1 METGSIKS
9 VVGHTLW
16 SQLCSVAGAAHG
28 ATRRRFFGVI
38 AAAFGGGAIAG
49 GFTRHVILD
58 YRNMSRF
65 EREFCCGRCLVDG
78 KEIPL
83 VWYVDTRRGFVK
95 TYDVNDTHKPVL
107 TTCWGLRCAPLR
119 ARTVYGNVELFR
131 RDGSRL

>member
-58 YRNMSRF
+58 YRNMGRL
-65 EREFCCGRCLVDG
+65 EAEFMHGRCLVDG
-78 KEIPL
+78 KEIKL
-83 VWYVDTRRGFVK
+83 IHYVDTRRGIAAAYDGSYRCIKTPLGRMPVSYFVRGK
-95 TYDVNDTHKPVL
+95 
-107 TTCWGLRCAPLR
+107 
-119 ARTVYGNVELFR
+119 VELFR
-131 RDGSRL
+131 KDGSRL